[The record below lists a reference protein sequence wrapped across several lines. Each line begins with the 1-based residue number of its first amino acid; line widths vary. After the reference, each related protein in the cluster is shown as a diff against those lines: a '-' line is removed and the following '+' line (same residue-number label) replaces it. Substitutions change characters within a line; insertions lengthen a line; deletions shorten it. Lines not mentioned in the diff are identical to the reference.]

1 MFQKF
6 STHLNSYATSSTRF
20 DTTDRLVNGHVDEHF
35 FSTEE
40 AVQYLMQHGLTYER
54 CFDCL
59 AMVFTQSCSH
69 CGKKYSLRVGEY
81 ELEHCEVTVLNRI
94 LQQLA
99 YCTSSCSCFNYNV
112 MTTGESYAAVEV
124 KNEVDMTLPML
135 SNTQKKS
142 GIDNRRKDIDT
153 MRVNIDDKLI

>member
-1 MFQKF
+1 
-6 STHLNSYATSSTRF
+6 
-20 DTTDRLVNGHVDEHF
+20 
-35 FSTEE
+35 
-40 AVQYLMQHGLTYER
+40 
-54 CFDCL
+54 
-59 AMVFTQSCSH
+59 
-69 CGKKYSLRVGEY
+69 
-81 ELEHCEVTVLNRI
+81 
-94 LQQLA
+94 
-99 YCTSSCSCFNYNV
+99 